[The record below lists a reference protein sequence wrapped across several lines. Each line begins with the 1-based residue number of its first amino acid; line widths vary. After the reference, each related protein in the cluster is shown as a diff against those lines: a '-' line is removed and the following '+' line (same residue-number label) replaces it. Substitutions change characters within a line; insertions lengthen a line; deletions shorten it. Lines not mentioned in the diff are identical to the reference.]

1 MTTQASVPG
10 PAVRSNEETAP
21 ALRDGRPVVALES
34 TIFSHLG
41 LPAPF
46 NSQALDRVM
55 VAVRAGGAVPGLTAV
70 LDGEIWCGV
79 PTQQHSTICG
89 PADKV
94 AKRDVAAAVGRRAP
108 YGATTVSASVAIAEA
123 AGVET
128 FATGGIGGVHRGWSA
143 TGDVSADLSAIADH
157 RVVTVSAG
165 AKSFLD
171 LPATL
176 ERLDTLSVPV
186 IGWRTNEFPAF
197 YARSSELPVATRV
210 ESAVELAG
218 IARTHWALGG
228 GGILVVNPVLLE
240 AAIDLAE
247 LDNWTAEALQLEG
260 LDPSQGETAAVAGPS
275 VTPRVLSRLVDL
287 SGGRTLEANLALAES
302 NASVA
307 AEIASALAVN
317 R

>member
-1 MTTQASVPG
+1 MTTKASVPDS
-10 PAVRSNEETAP
+10 AVRSNDETAP
-21 ALRDGRPVVALES
+21 ALRHGRPVVALES

-46 NSQALDRVM
+46 NAQALDRVLT
-55 VAVRAGGAVPGLTAV
+55 AVRSAGAVPGLTAV
-70 LDGEIWCGV
+70 LDGQVWCGV
-79 PTQQHSTICG
+79 PPSEHRTICG
-89 PADKV
+89 PAEKV
-94 AKRDVAAAVGRRAP
+94 AKRDIAVAVGQGAP

-123 AGVET
+123 SGAEV
-128 FATGGIGGVHRGWSA
+128 FATGGIGGVHRGWS
-143 TGDVSADLSAIADH
+143 TSGDVSADLSAISAH

-186 IGWRTNEFPAF
+186 IGWRTDEFPAF
-197 YARSSELPVATRV
+197 YARSSGLALAAQVD
-210 ESAVELAG
+210 SAVELAR

-228 GGILVVNPVLLE
+228 GGILVVNPVPVE

-247 LDNWTAEALQLEG
+247 LNDWTTQALRLEDLHPG
-260 LDPSQGETAAVAGPS
+260 RTGTVEVAGPS
-275 VTPRVLSRLVDL
+275 VTPRVLARLVDL

-307 AEIASALAVN
+307 AQIAGALSDS